1 MELQKIEK
9 IKINFEIILRLQLF
23 INKDKLKFKFW
34 FFECSLG
41 LDK

>member
-1 MELQKIEK
+1 MESQKIEK
-9 IKINFEIILRLQLF
+9 TKINFETILRLQLF

-34 FFECSLG
+34 LLECSLG